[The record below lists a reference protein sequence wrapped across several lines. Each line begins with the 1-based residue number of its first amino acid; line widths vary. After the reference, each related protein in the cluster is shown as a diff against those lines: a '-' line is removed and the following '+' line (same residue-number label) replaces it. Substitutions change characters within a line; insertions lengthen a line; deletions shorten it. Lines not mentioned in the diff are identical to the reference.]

1 MRPVPFAIPPTGP
14 GMGVGHSTR
23 PRGRAYRRRTGVR
36 LERLGGG
43 ARDSTQPRSA
53 WSGRGCGCAQPC
65 SAWRPLHASARPSI
79 QKADRRPPRAT
90 GGRGLRSH
98 AAALRVERGRGA
110 CCSRQ
115 PCSAQSAGTRLEC
128 ASLFRTRSPAPS
140 YRLSR
145 GRDLCSKL
153 SPLRTIGNS
162 PRRHK
167 GHKEDHGDPLTQ
179 GAGNSVDGQLVQRD
193 LTSLCVLRAL
203 VVSSPPSS

>member
-1 MRPVPFAIPPTGP
+1 MRPVLFAIPPTGP

-43 ARDSTQPRSA
+43 ARDRTQPRSP
-53 WSGRGCGCAQPC
+53 WSG
-65 SAWRPLHASARPSI
+65 
-79 QKADRRPPRAT
+79 
-90 GGRGLRSH
+90 GG
-98 AAALRVERGRGA
+98 GA

-203 VVSSPPSS
+203 VVSSPPSSRNNRQFTTKAQRAQRRPRGLPDTRCRQQR